1 LKISLV
7 NLKIKIMPGFDRTG
21 PEGQGSQTGRKM
33 GKCNPNKQGTNEQL
47 DVDETSSGF
56 GRRFGRGVRKGF
68 GFGRGTVRSASR
80 GLGRRN
86 GRGNA

>member
-33 GKCNPNKQGTNEQL
+33 GKCNPNNQGTNEQL
-47 DVDETSSGF
+47 DVNETSRGL
-56 GRRFGRGVRKGF
+56 GRRFGQGIGR
-68 GFGRGTVRSASR
+68 GFGRGTGKGAGR

>member
-1 LKISLV
+1 
-7 NLKIKIMPGFDRTG
+7 MPRFDRTG

-33 GKCNPNKQGTNEQL
+33 GKCNPNNQKTTEQL
-47 DVDETSSGF
+47 DVKETPGGV
-56 GRRFGRGVRKGF
+56 GRRFGRGMRNVF
-68 GFGRGTVRSASR
+68 GFGRGTGQ

>member
-1 LKISLV
+1 
-7 NLKIKIMPGFDRTG
+7 MPGFDRTG

-33 GKCNPNKQGTNEQL
+33 GKCNPNNQGTNEQL
-47 DVDETSSGF
+47 DVNETPSGF
-56 GRRFGRGVRKGF
+56 GRRYGRGMGKGF
-68 GFGRGTVRSASR
+68 GFGRGAGRSAGR

>member
-1 LKISLV
+1 
-7 NLKIKIMPGFDRTG
+7 MPGFDRTG

-33 GKCNPNKQGTNEQL
+33 GKCNSNNRETTEQF
-47 DVDETSSGF
+47 DVNETSRGLGRKF
-56 GRRFGRGVRKGF
+56 GQGIGR
-68 GFGRGTVRSASR
+68 GFGRGTGKGAGR